1 MKGLEVFDV
10 PNDFSIL
17 GTDDANNTYSSSS
30 VVANRDGSIIE
41 RTEFIIDALQGTQFR
56 TERSAAGPVEEGAYQ
71 QFSISLFD
79 LDSGAIASASINI
92 TAITNVMSKSTGGA
106 AFSSVGITQPT
117 FAKANGLVSCSYL
130 FVAGEWEVGDLYRLV
145 VDGITATVDTET
157 VYCPTITWSNIVQEA
172 LSLDTQVA
180 AIQADIGDPSA
191 RTNLQTLVALLGN
204 PDVAGKTIYADVG
217 DFVGQTNLQSLLAAL
232 GIPDVAAKSLYTCLV
247 TDRLD
252 NATFGLSAIETLVD
266 DVEIE
271 LAKVPKSDAAVTWNA
286 TALASV
292 NAEVD
297 TALNTI
303 VPAAPTAGS
312 LNDALSKASG
322 GNTFNKAT
330 DSLEAI
336 GEDTDSLLTAVAA
349 VNTDLG
355 DYSAQTSLQSLLAA
369 LGIPDVAAKSLY
381 TCLITDRLDNGTYG
395 LSALETLV
403 DGVEGDLTLALADIG
418 DASAST
424 LGSLLAIVGNPAA
437 NSITATIEDI
447 HNTDLPAVA
456 TLVAATVAGRLQIVS
471 TTESL
476 NQVAASYPL
485 FTGTTQAVI
494 LEKVNLKMPTGAAGG
509 AITSITIQ
517 TDDATP
523 GVVFNSTTGAV
534 ANLTSEADM
543 SWTGALLINVGT
555 ILTLTINGGAHG
567 SAYVATVVAQYRSIV
582 SGGTLVA

>member
-485 FTGTTQAVI
+485 LTGTTQAVI

-543 SWTGALLINVGT
+543 SWTGSLLINVGT